1 MTGRNKPCPCGSGKK
16 YKRCCLPRERS
27 APAWPPLPPLVALPS
42 IGTTERYLSF
52 HDGKPVVWE
61 LPYDPL
67 DDLSNS
73 VIDLIAAGDLEKA
86 EQVCQ
91 RLLAE
96 YPDMIDGLR
105 RTARVAQAKGDL
117 PRAIEF
123 HRKAAHFA
131 RTHEWFDP
139 EIPEEYDAEAD
150 KLEAQL
156 RREAPLPQ
164 D

>member
-1 MTGRNKPCPCGSGKK
+1 MTGRNRPCPCGSGKK
-16 YKRCCLPRERS
+16 NKLCCMPPDRS
-27 APAWPPLPPLVALPS
+27 APAWPPPLFVALPPDGS
-42 IGTTERYLSF
+42 TERYLTRV
-52 HDGKPVVWE
+52 DGRPVVLE

-73 VIDLIAAGDLEKA
+73 VIDLIAAGDLEQA

-91 RLLAE
+91 RLLTE
-96 YPDMIDGLR
+96 YPDVIDGLR
-105 RTARVAQAKGDL
+105 RTARVARAKGDL

-139 EIPEEYDAEAD
+139 EIPEEHDAEAD

-156 RREAPLPQ
+156 RREARESPN
-164 D
+164 

>member
-1 MTGRNKPCPCGSGKK
+1 MTGRNQPCPCGSGKK

-27 APAWPPLPPLVALPS
+27 APAGPPLPPWVILPS

-52 HDGKPVVWE
+52 HDDNSVVWD
-61 LPYDPL
+61 LHDPL
-67 DDLSNS
+67 DVLSNS
-73 VIDLIAAGDLEKA
+73 VIDLIAAGDLDRA

-91 RLLAE
+91 RLLTE

-105 RTARVAQAKGDL
+105 RTARVAQEKGDL

-139 EIPEEYDAEAD
+139 EIPEEHDAQAD

-156 RREAPLPQ
+156 RREAQVPL

>member
-1 MTGRNKPCPCGSGKK
+1 MTGRNQPCPCGSGKK

-73 VIDLIAAGDLEKA
+73 VIDLIAAGDLDKA
-86 EQVCQ
+86 EQICQ

-96 YPDMIDGLR
+96 YPDVIDGLS

-117 PRAIEF
+117 PRAIAF
-123 HRKAAHFA
+123 HRRAARFA
-131 RTHEWFDP
+131 RTHEGFDP
-139 EIPEEYDAEAD
+139 EIAEEHNAEAD

-156 RREAPLPQ
+156 QREAQARP